1 MKFTSAQLIP
11 KQIWFGFISVLLAAP
26 NLIRAEE
33 SFFELPPA
41 RVAAIEAMLPGQPAG
56 FGRPIGDRV
65 FWSDAKTR
73 ALSGSA
79 VADAEKLLAEKFPAW
94 SDDLYL
100 DFSRTGT
107 RPPGEKM
114 LRERL
119 AWLYP
124 LVVAECVENQ
134 GRFLPR
140 LNEVLRA
147 YAGEPTWT
155 LPAHDGKLDNFH
167 RKKYSVDLRSSSVA
181 AELAQA
187 IYLLGDRLDPA
198 VRREVTAA
206 IEEKVFAPI
215 RHSLATG
222 VGTYWL
228 GSKSSP
234 VQNNWNAVCLAGV
247 VGAARTLLPD
257 RHDRAVFIAAGE
269 HCSAYFI
276 NGFRDDGYC
285 DEGAGYWAYGFGNY
299 VILRETLADATG
311 GRIDLFANPKI
322 RNIALYGE
330 RIQLLEHTAPPF
342 ADCRFGTKADAGLIG
357 YCKQVLKLGDGGENQ
372 TPSACKE
379 KLAAQFM
386 TVTPCATAT
395 ESAAEENEFTTL
407 HSFFD
412 QAGVLVC
419 RPKIGTTNRISAAI
433 KAGGNSSH
441 SHNDIGSFVIASG
454 GEILVGDPG
463 GPRAYNNKVFG
474 PERFT
479 YKILN
484 SFGHPVPVVAGQL
497 QRDATKVHPK
507 VLKTIFTEARDEIHI
522 DLKPA
527 YAVPELKNLVRT
539 LRYLRNGAG
548 AVEIEDEVEF
558 TKLTSFELALPT
570 LGSFKQIDKRT
581 IEFAS
586 GGEKIYATIETPDGF
601 ELTSERIE
609 ELDAPPFI
617 RLGIKLSKPVTAATV
632 KVIFR
637 SLKQ

>member
-1 MKFTSAQLIP
+1 MNQRLLTLLTFLTTAH
-11 KQIWFGFISVLLAAP
+11 FLLANEP
-26 NLIRAEE
+26 LAEL
-33 SFFELPPA
+33 SAA
-41 RVAAIEAMLPGQPAG
+41 RVAAIEAMLPEQPAG
-56 FGRPIGDRV
+56 FGRPISDRV

-79 VADAEKLLAEKFPAW
+79 MADAEKLLPQKFPAW

-107 RPPGEKM
+107 RPPGEKI

-124 LVVAECVENQ
+124 LVVAECMENQ

-140 LNEVLRA
+140 INQMLREF
-147 YAGEPTWT
+147 AGEPTWT
-155 LPAHDGKLDNFH
+155 LPAHDGNLDNFH
-167 RKKYSVDLRSSSVA
+167 RKKYSVDLRSSTVA

-187 IYLLGDRLDPA
+187 IYLLGDRLDSS

-206 IEEKVFAPI
+206 IEEKVFVPI

-222 VGTYWL
+222 EGTHWL

-247 VGAARTLLPD
+247 VGAARTMLPD

-269 HCSAYFI
+269 HYSAYFI

-299 VILRETLADATG
+299 VILREVVADATSL
-311 GRIDLFANPKI
+311 RIDLFANPKI

-357 YCKQVLKLGDGGENQ
+357 YCKQVLKLGDAGENQ
-372 TPSACKE
+372 TPGACKD

-386 TVTPCATAT
+386 SVTPYATAT
-395 ESAAEENEFTTL
+395 KSAAAKNEFTPL
-407 HSFFD
+407 HSFFE

-419 RPKIGTTNRISAAI
+419 RPKTGTTNRISAAI
-433 KAGGNSSH
+433 KAGGNGSH
-441 SHNDIGSFVIASG
+441 SHNDIGSFVIALG
-454 GEILVGDPG
+454 DTELAGDPG
-463 GPRAYNNKVFG
+463 GPHAYDNKTFG
-474 PERFT
+474 PERYT

-484 SFGHPVPVVAGQL
+484 SFGHPVPVVAGKL

-507 VLKTIFTEARDEIHI
+507 VLKTKFTAAQDEIQI

-527 YAVPELKNLVRT
+527 YDVPELKKLVRAMT
-539 LRYLRNGAG
+539 FSRAGAG
-548 AVEIEDEVEF
+548 AVTIRDTVSFATPQTFEV
-558 TKLTSFELALPT
+558 AIQT
-570 LGSFKQIDKRT
+570 LGTFWRVDEQTIE
-581 IEFAS
+581 IEFA
-586 GGEKIYATIETPDGF
+586 GKKLRAEVQTPDGF
-601 ELTSERIE
+601 ELTEERIE
-609 ELDAPPFI
+609 ELGAPVFTRI
-617 RLGIKLSKPVTAATV
+617 GIKLKRPLLAGEVSVAFTPV
-632 KVIFR
+632 
-637 SLKQ
+637 QD